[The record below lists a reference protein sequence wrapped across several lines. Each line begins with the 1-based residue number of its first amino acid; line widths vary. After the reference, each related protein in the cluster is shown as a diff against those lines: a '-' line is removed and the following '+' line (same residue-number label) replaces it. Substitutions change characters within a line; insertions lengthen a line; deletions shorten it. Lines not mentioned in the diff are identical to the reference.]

1 MANLISNQ
9 FQAALNH
16 LLRQEGRGAQIRLS
30 VEQNIDRGYLNAI
43 IKGRK
48 PGAEDIRAGI
58 ATHFGMAYEEMLA
71 LGRHILE
78 GKIDSESGGGQEAA
92 LPPGLSKTEE
102 NVADSNAPQNK
113 GDRRLKF
120 SAKILKVVEILES
133 NTEYSDSLS
142 VLIDAYHKAI
152 ASDSGNQSLASRLK
166 AMEDRVAKLEG
177 MLSIKKKN
185 KGAKPSC

>member
-30 VEQNIDRGYLNAI
+30 IEQNIDRGYLNAI

-48 PGAEDIRAGI
+48 PGAEDIRARI

-71 LGRHILE
+71 LGRRILE
-78 GKIDSESGGGQEAA
+78 GKIDSESMVEPEAA
-92 LPPGLSKTEE
+92 LLPGLLKVEE
-102 NVADSNAPQNK
+102 HVADGNAPQEK
-113 GDRRLKF
+113 GARRLKF
-120 SAKILKVVEILES
+120 LGKILKVVEILES
-133 NTEYSDSLS
+133 NSEYGDSLS

-152 ASDSGNQSLASRLK
+152 ASGSGNQALASRLK
-166 AMEDRVAKLEG
+166 AMEERVKKLEG
-177 MLSIKKKN
+177 MLSIKKK
-185 KGAKPSC
+185 KGSGPSS

>member
-48 PGAEDIRAGI
+48 SGAEDIRARI

-71 LGRHILE
+71 FGRRILE
-78 GKIDSESGGGQEAA
+78 GKIDSESKVEPEAA
-92 LPPGLSKTEE
+92 LLPGLLKAEE
-102 NVADSNAPQNK
+102 HVADGNAPQEK
-113 GDRRLKF
+113 GDRRYRF
-120 SAKILKVVEILES
+120 SGKILKVVEILES
-133 NTEYSDSLS
+133 NTEYGNSLS

-152 ASDSGNQSLASRLK
+152 VSDRGNQALSSRLK
-166 AMEDRVAKLEG
+166 ALEDRVEKLEG
-177 MLSIKKKN
+177 VLLTKTASQKN
-185 KGAKPSC
+185 

>member
-30 VEQNIDRGYLNAI
+30 IEQNIDRGYLNAI

-48 PGAEDIRAGI
+48 PGAEDIRARI

-71 LGRHILE
+71 FGRCILE
-78 GKIDSESGGGQEAA
+78 GKIDSESKGGQEAA
-92 LPPGLSKTEE
+92 LLPGLSKATEE
-102 NVADSNAPQNK
+102 HVADSNAPQNK
-113 GDRRLKF
+113 GNRRLKF
-120 SAKILKVVEILES
+120 SPKILKVVEILES

-152 ASDSGNQSLASRLK
+152 ASVSENQALASRLK
-166 AMEDRVAKLEG
+166 ALEDRVEKLEG
-177 MLSIKKKN
+177 VLLTKTASQKK
-185 KGAKPSC
+185 